1 MDNNTINYYQNKINA
16 LNAEIKDMKKELPP
30 EISKSL
36 SSSASFLNKA
46 YKQLEDER
54 PIEGQ
59 MTIEDL
65 EF

>member
-1 MDNNTINYYQNKINA
+1 MDNNTINYYQNKINT
-16 LNAEIKDMKKELPP
+16 LSAEIKDMRRELPP

>member
-16 LNAEIKDMKKELPP
+16 LSAEIKDMRKELPP

-36 SSSASFLNKA
+36 SSSTSFLNKA

>member
-16 LNAEIKDMKKELPP
+16 LSAEIKDMRKELPP